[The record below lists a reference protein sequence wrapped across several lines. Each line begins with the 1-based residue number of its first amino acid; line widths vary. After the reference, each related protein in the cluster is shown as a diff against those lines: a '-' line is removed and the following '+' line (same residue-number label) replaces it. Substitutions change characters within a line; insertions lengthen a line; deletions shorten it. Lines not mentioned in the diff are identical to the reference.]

1 MKPCATW
8 CGRARE
14 RSGGTGA
21 IQATARLLGQ
31 TIGAAL
37 VALVFGYAGPGGGTS
52 PTTAILIA
60 GGFSALAALASLS
73 RLLNFVR
80 LPRRASVRASGMPN
94 PNRDRVPVR
103 APP

>member
-1 MKPCATW
+1 
-8 CGRARE
+8 
-14 RSGGTGA
+14 
-21 IQATARLLGQ
+21 
-31 TIGAAL
+31 

-60 GGFSALAALASLS
+60 AGFSAFAALASLS

-80 LPRRASVRASGMPN
+80 LPRRASVRDSSSPKQ
-94 PNRDRVPVR
+94 NRDRVPVR

>member
-1 MKPCATW
+1 
-8 CGRARE
+8 
-14 RSGGTGA
+14 
-21 IQATARLLGQ
+21 LLGQ

-60 GGFSALAALASLS
+60 AGFSALAALASLS

-80 LPRRASVRASGMPN
+80 LPRGASVRASGVPD
-94 PNRDRVPVR
+94 PNRDQVPVR

>member
-1 MKPCATW
+1 
-8 CGRARE
+8 
-14 RSGGTGA
+14 
-21 IQATARLLGQ
+21 LLGQ

-60 GGFSALAALASLS
+60 AGFSALAALASLS

-80 LPRRASVRASGMPN
+80 LPRRASVGASGMAKPT
-94 PNRDRVPVR
+94 RDEVPVR